1 MNKPLPSNRLTS
13 LDAYRGIT
21 MFLLVAE
28 AAGVYAAFTG
38 YFSEESLGGHIMRQ
52 FHHHPWAGLRFW
64 DLIQP
69 FFMFIVGVA
78 MPFSLRARLKRGDT
92 WPQAFRHI
100 LIRCFLLLLFG
111 VGLHCIYR
119 DELVWEL
126 WNVLTQLSFTILV
139 TFLLMQYDWKIQLGA
154 SLALLLLTEMLYRTY
169 DPTAPFVKDQNFGSY
184 MDLILM
190 GKLNPGGGW
199 VTINCLPTAAH
210 TIWGAMC
217 GKLLLSYTTTST
229 AGGKVKIEEQ
239 AEEPPQ
245 LAATELSTL
254 DRLRPFLIAGGVGL
268 LIGYGLHFAGIT
280 PIIKRIATTSF
291 VFASGGWCLLVLAF
305 FYWFVDLK
313 GYKDWATTFMI
324 VGMNPIFIYLFAETV
339 GHQWLRG
346 KAMVFSEGF
355 LSPLGFSEGW
365 IAILNSLLVLAI
377 MWYLCYFLYKKKIF
391 FRI

>member
-1 MNKPLPSNRLTS
+1 MSQPLPSNRLTS
-13 LDAYRGIT
+13 LDTYRGIT

-28 AAGVYAAFTG
+28 AAGVYAAFSG
-38 YFSEESLGGHIMRQ
+38 YFSEESLGGHIIRQ

-92 WPQAFRHI
+92 WSEAFRHI

-119 DELVWEL
+119 DRIVWEL

-139 TFLLMQYDWKIQLGA
+139 TFLLMRLKWQTQLAVSIG
-154 SLALLLLTEMLYRTY
+154 LLLLTELLYRTY
-169 DPTAPFVKDQNFGSY
+169 DPAAPFVKDENFGSY
-184 MDLILM
+184 MDMILM
-190 GKLNPGGGW
+190 GKINPGGGW

-210 TIWGAMC
+210 TIWGAIC
-217 GKLLLSYTTTST
+217 GKLLLSDISPS
-229 AGGKVKIEEQ
+229 GKNKIEGKEQ
-239 AEEPPQ
+239 SAP
-245 LAATELSTL
+245 AAPSMDPVKPL
-254 DRLRPFLIAGGVGL
+254 LIAGAIGL
-268 LIGYGLHFAGIT
+268 FIGYGMHFSAVT

-305 FYWFVDLK
+305 FYWFVDIK
-313 GYKDWATTFMI
+313 GHKDWARTFII
-324 VGMNPIFIYLFAETV
+324 VGMNPIFIYLFAETI
-339 GHQWLRG
+339 GHQWLT
-346 KAMVFSEGF
+346 KKTMIFANGF
-355 LSPLGFSEGW
+355 LAPIGFSEAW
-365 IAILNSLLVLAI
+365 IAIFNSFLALGV

-391 FRI
+391 IRI